1 MGVLEWSYVVPKKT
15 LKKKTKKSE
24 VPFRIEF
31 PTSYIFSPECV
42 VNLSKR
48 QFEQQ
53 WLMGFVY
60 LQLESDNVCKKHSN
74 RVLVKVQVSSFEG
87 QLNRIL
93 WDEKIR

>member
-1 MGVLEWSYVVPKKT
+1 MWSLKKL
-15 LKKKTKKSE
+15 LKKKLRSLEHQSE

-74 RVLVKVQVSSFEG
+74 RVLVKVQVSSFED